1 MGEIISLQL
10 IYVRVLDKFVMH
22 KGANLNGALNIDQEA
37 LARFFF
43 PLGGFEAMISGR
55 QVSSTEGNVFLS

>member
-22 KGANLNGALNIDQEA
+22 KGATLNGALNIDQEA
-37 LARFFF
+37 LAPFFS
-43 PLGGFEAMISGR
+43 L
-55 QVSSTEGNVFLS
+55 